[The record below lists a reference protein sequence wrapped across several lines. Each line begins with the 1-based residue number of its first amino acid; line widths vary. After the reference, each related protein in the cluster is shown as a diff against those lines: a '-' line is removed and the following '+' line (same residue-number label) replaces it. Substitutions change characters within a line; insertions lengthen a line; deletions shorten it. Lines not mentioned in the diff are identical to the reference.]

1 MKKVLLSVLAVAALA
16 SCVQNE
22 VVNPQQAI
30 DFGTPF
36 VSNTTKAID
45 PSYGQNGVALT
56 AFNVYGTVE
65 GSGNGVVNIF
75 DGALVE
81 GSIGQNV
88 WSCDV
93 KQYWIPGATY
103 NFAAVV
109 DATVGKNA
117 NNMPETLTTVA
128 NDEDN
133 LKDML
138 YAFSGPILA
147 GETNNPVNFDFEHL
161 LAKAQFVVTS
171 TTEGGYYYNVEEI
184 KINNFATGTYTIAT
198 KLWNKGTEKAY
209 DLGNIEGLTAANTNV
224 TSDTQVLLIPTAT
237 SFTVEYLV
245 KLYNN
250 NGTPADKTDDVLL
263 RTIDKTGANA
273 QVVNIKDG
281 EGNTIGIQGGYA
293 YNFNLAL
300 TAGSEIQFTVT
311 DQPTW
316 ENGGANL

>member
-1 MKKVLLSVLAVAALA
+1 MKKVILSVLAVAALA

-128 NDEDN
+128 NDEDY

-138 YAFSGPILA
+138 YAFNGPITA

-171 TTEGGYYYNVEEI
+171 TTEDGYYYNVEEI
-184 KINNFATGTYTIAT
+184 KINNFASGTYTIASEEWT
-198 KLWNKGTEKAY
+198 KGAEKAY
-209 DLGNIEGLTAANTNV
+209 NLGKIEDLTAANTNV
-224 TSDTQVLLIPTAT
+224 TSNTQVLLIPTAT
-237 SFTVEYLV
+237 TFTVEYLV

-316 ENGGANL
+316 EHGGANL

>member
-1 MKKVLLSVLAVAALA
+1 MKKVILSVLAVAALA

-30 DFGTPF
+30 DFGTPL
-36 VSNTTKAID
+36 VSNTTKATD

-128 NDEDN
+128 NDEDY

-138 YAFSGPILA
+138 YAFNGPITA
-147 GETNNPVNFDFEHL
+147 GETNDAVNFNFKHL

-171 TTEGGYYYNVEEI
+171 TTEEGYYYNVEEI
-184 KINNFATGTYTIAT
+184 KINNFASGTYTIAT
-198 KLWNKGTEKAY
+198 KLWNKGEAKAY
-209 DLGNIEGLTAANTNV
+209 VLGSIEDLSAANTNV
-224 TSDTQVLLIPTAT
+224 TSDKQVLLIPTAT
-237 SFTVEYLV
+237 AFTVEYLV
-245 KLYNN
+245 KLYNS
-250 NGTPADKTDDVLL
+250 NGTADKTDDVLL
-263 RTIDKTGANA
+263 RTIDKTSANA
-273 QVVNIKDG
+273 QVVEIKNNND
-281 EGNTIGIQGGYA
+281 EIIGIQGGYA

-316 ENGGANL
+316 ADGGANL